1 MFNLLYFVTL
11 IAAFSDFFIL
21 FVPVMTIL
29 PASKINAVDLGS
41 VILYIKAGNLPTV
54 SFNFIYIEI
63 TYFF

>member
-1 MFNLLYFVTL
+1 MFNLLYMVTL
-11 IAAFSDFFIL
+11 IAAFSDSFIL

-54 SFNFIYIEI
+54 SINFIFFRNYI
-63 TYFF
+63 FF

>member
-11 IAAFSDFFIL
+11 IAAFSDSFIL

-54 SFNFIYIEI
+54 SFNFI
-63 TYFF
+63 